1 MLGYGAVT
9 PAIMLILFNRG
20 TRPALA
26 KSVIRDTDSPSVT
39 APD

>member
-20 TRPALA
+20 TQTGPCEVSYSRY
-26 KSVIRDTDSPSVT
+26 R
-39 APD
+39 